1 MAEIKHGHNKFYV
14 GDSEENPDAE
24 MTYVPTGKDKIII
37 DHTGVGESLRGQGI
51 AKQLVEAG
59 VNYAR
64 ENDIK
69 ILVMVKLYH
78 IFLID
83 LKQVEGNIVLLLCLG
98 E

>member
-37 DHTGVGESLRGQGI
+37 DHTDVGESLRGQGI

-69 ILVMVKLYH
+69 ILATCP
-78 IFLID
+78 FA
-83 LKQVEGNIVLLLCLG
+83 KQVLEETPEYHDVLLKG
-98 E
+98 

>member
-1 MAEIKHGHNKFYV
+1 MAEIKHRHNKFYV

-37 DHTGVGESLRGQGI
+37 DHTGVDESLRGQGI

-69 ILVMVKLYH
+69 ILATCP
-78 IFLID
+78 FA
-83 LKQVEGNIVLLLCLG
+83 KQVLEETPEYHDVLLKG
-98 E
+98 